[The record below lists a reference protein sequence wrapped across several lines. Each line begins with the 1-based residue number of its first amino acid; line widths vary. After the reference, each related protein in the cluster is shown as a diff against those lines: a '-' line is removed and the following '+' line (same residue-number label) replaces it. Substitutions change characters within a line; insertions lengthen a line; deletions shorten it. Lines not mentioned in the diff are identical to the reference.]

1 MSGVYRKYKNS
12 VFLKLKCLV
21 TCSEVQCLVFT
32 LRNTTPTHQLHPSSL
47 NFIKLQVIEGF

>member
-21 TCSEVQCLVFT
+21 TCSESPVSGVY
-32 LRNTTPTHQLHPSSL
+32 P
-47 NFIKLQVIEGF
+47 